1 MKAGPEPVPGAPA
14 TLSRAL
20 LLPLQ
25 PTGLVLIGLYAV
37 LVRFVQSMTM
47 SEPLQVVIV
56 VGLSAPL
63 WYALA
68 AALSLYAQKLL
79 KHTAQG
85 LTDERIDD
93 ATDLNPFQRP
103 LAFKLAVVFGL
114 VMIVLLVN
122 GRGLDSLWLLIP
134 IFVFP
139 LLWLGVSLEEALF
152 AAFHP
157 ARAWRIVVG
166 LGPLLPA
173 AVACLSLTTGLLAYS
188 TLYINNILVL
198 LGAAYL
204 FLLGNLVTGQLLYWR
219 RNFLYLQTAKSPEQ
233 DRARELMAEAKAFDN
248 FFHELHRFCQ
258 GGHFS
263 EAVKRLEAYIGDRA
277 ETLDP
282 LIHDRLIG
290 FQDQRLTF
298 EHALQYLHRLAARGE
313 RRKAWTLLKWCVE
326 REPRFRPL
334 DGTTLLD
341 LTKAATRED
350 AGIVNAVLEDF
361 ASAYPEDPLIP
372 EAMFRRAR
380 VCIERLGDST
390 TGLELLRTIAHESPQ
405 FATSDDFRHY
415 RERLKPR

>member
-1 MKAGPEPVPGAPA
+1 MKVPQEPVPGAPA
-14 TLSRAL
+14 ARFRAL

-56 VGLSAPL
+56 MSLSAPL

-79 KHTAQG
+79 RHMAQG
-85 LTDERIDD
+85 LNGERIDD

-114 VMIVLLVN
+114 VMIVMLIS
-122 GRGLDSLWLLIP
+122 GREIDALWLLIP
-134 IFVFP
+134 VFVFP
-139 LLWLGVSLEEALF
+139 LLWLGVCLEESLF

-204 FLLGNLVTGQLLYWR
+204 FLLGNLLTGALLFQR
-219 RNFLYLQTAKSPEQ
+219 RNHLYLQTVKSPEQ
-233 DRARELMAEAKAFDN
+233 DRAKELMKEAKAFDN
-248 FFHELHRFCQ
+248 FFHELHRFCM
-258 GGHFS
+258 GGHFA
-263 EAVKRLEAYIGDRA
+263 EAVARLEAYIGDQA

-313 RRKAWTLLKWCVE
+313 RRKAWTLLKWCLE

-334 DGTTLLD
+334 DGATLLD
-341 LTKAATRED
+341 LTKAASRED
-350 AGIVNAVLEDF
+350 AGIVNSVLEDF
-361 ASAYPEDPLIP
+361 AGVYPDDALIA
-372 EAMFRRAR
+372 EAAFRRAR
-380 VCIERLGDST
+380 VCIERLGDSA
-390 TGLELLRTIAHESPQ
+390 TGLELLRTIAREHPR
-405 FATSDDFRHY
+405 FAASDEFRHY